1 MNTRD
6 HSPPVV
12 LLGGDANALSVAR
25 SLSRAGV
32 AVYAIGLPNSPA
44 RWSRFCRWIS
54 TETHGD
60 VQESWTRFLLG
71 PESEHL
77 RGAVLLSCCD
87 DGIELIAN
95 HREALSQQ
103 FKLDDSDKHAQLCML
118 NKLATYEAA
127 VAAGVPTPRF
137 WVADSREQLDRIL
150 DELCYPLIVKPQHS
164 HAFAARIGKG
174 KFLRVENFSELLD
187 AHRRLTEQV
196 GIAVVLM
203 ECIPGPDDRLCSYYT
218 YLDAQGRPL
227 FDFTKRI
234 IRRSP
239 LNRGPA
245 CYHVT
250 DWNPEVKEVALRL
263 FQHVGLRGLANAEFK
278 RDERDGQLKLIECN
292 ARFTAANCLVA
303 ASGLDLAKFVYNRL
317 AGRPFELPSE
327 YATGLHL
334 WDPVLDFRAFL
345 ELRRANQQT
354 LGRWLSSLWRPKMLP
369 YFCWSDP
376 LPSVTCA
383 VERLGKAIGLGI
395 ERVGTAIKSRF
406 GAVAVNPPAS
416 STEPIC
422 GPTSPHT
429 AGQS

>member
-6 HSPPVV
+6 HFPPVV

-25 SLSRAGV
+25 SLSRDGV
-32 AVYAIGLPNSPA
+32 PVHAIGLSNSPA
-44 RWSRFCRWIS
+44 RWSRRCRWIPVD
-54 TETHGD
+54 TTAD
-60 VQESWTRFLLG
+60 VQDSWSRYLLG
-71 PESEHL
+71 PESERL

-87 DGIELIAN
+87 DGIELIVN
-95 HREALSQQ
+95 HREELSRR
-103 FKLDDSDKHAQLCML
+103 FTLDDSNKDAQLSML
-118 NKLATYEAA
+118 NKLATYRAA

-137 WVADSREQLDRIL
+137 WVAESREQLNRIR

-174 KFLRVENFSELLD
+174 KFLRVENFSELLN

-203 ECIPGPDDRLCSYYT
+203 ESIPGPDDRLCSYYT
-218 YLDAQGRPL
+218 YLDEHGRPL

-239 LNRGPA
+239 MNRGPA

-317 AGRPFELPSE
+317 VGRPFQLPDK

-334 WDPVLDFRAFL
+334 WDPVLDVRAFW
-345 ELRRANQQT
+345 ELRRANLLT
-354 LGRWLSSLWRPKMLP
+354 FGDWVSSLRRPKVLP
-369 YFCWSDP
+369 YFRWSDP
-376 LPSVTCA
+376 LPSIMCGVVRLANTVTA
-383 VERLGKAIGLGI
+383 DIEFIRRGI
-395 ERVGTAIKSRF
+395 ENRFSRAEVN
-406 GAVAVNPPAS
+406 AVPSDVVVNHS
-416 STEPIC
+416 
-422 GPTSPHT
+422 
-429 AGQS
+429 